1 MSAALDSQIH
11 PFTLAFRSK
20 WLEHAYGEW
29 GIDRLKTNYYGGL
42 TGSAFLMMVL
52 GAVNCLILGRFEW
65 VIFWTYG
72 VGAVSNC
79 LLWGLFVKFGK
90 VDNRSKLDI
99 YGAGFIAGGQIW
111 QFVAASAFPE
121 LGGQYLLVIIIL
133 SLMGNCGFTSINMR
147 FILPIVFSV
156 MIVYMIKVSFFDD
169 LPWAEWVFHVTM
181 VIVFTSIGATSGYLM
196 EKSTRMNFLAQS
208 VLERKQQELIS
219 KNKEL
224 EQFAY
229 IASHDLQE
237 PLRSVTSFSELI
249 NEEYRDQLGEDGGQ
263 YLDYLMEASGR
274 MRNLIRGLLDY
285 SRLGRE
291 AQLGPV
297 NAQAVL
303 NAILVDLNTA
313 IKESG
318 SKITSTGLPQITG
331 YETEFRQ
338 LLQNLIS
345 NAMKFRKAGMAPE
358 IHVSANRKGNE
369 WEFSVRDN
377 GIGIEPEH
385 QERIFLIFQRI
396 HNRSLYEGTG
406 IGLANCRKIVE
417 LHGGTIRVESEKGK
431 GSNFLFTIP
440 IR

>member
-1 MSAALDSQIH
+1 
-11 PFTLAFRSK
+11 
-20 WLEHAYGEW
+20 
-29 GIDRLKTNYYGGL
+29 
-42 TGSAFLMMVL
+42 
-52 GAVNCLILGRFEW
+52 
-65 VIFWTYG
+65 
-72 VGAVSNC
+72 
-79 LLWGLFVKFGK
+79 
-90 VDNRSKLDI
+90 
-99 YGAGFIAGGQIW
+99 
-111 QFVAASAFPE
+111 
-121 LGGQYLLVIIIL
+121 
-133 SLMGNCGFTSINMR
+133 
-147 FILPIVFSV
+147 
-156 MIVYMIKVSFFDD
+156 
-169 LPWAEWVFHVTM
+169 
-181 VIVFTSIGATSGYLM
+181 
-196 EKSTRMNFLAQS
+196 
-208 VLERKQQELIS
+208 
-219 KNKEL
+219 
-224 EQFAY
+224 
-229 IASHDLQE
+229 
-237 PLRSVTSFSELI
+237 
-249 NEEYRDQLGEDGGQ
+249 
-263 YLDYLMEASGR
+263 
-274 MRNLIRGLLDY
+274 
-285 SRLGRE
+285 
-291 AQLGPV
+291 
-297 NAQAVL
+297 VL